1 MFKGTGELPRV
12 PRGPRDFQNFPRSL
26 GAKLAFYIPVY
37 VPVNVP
43 VNVLVYVQVYVLTW

>member
-26 GAKLAFYIPVY
+26 RSE
-37 VPVNVP
+37 VNVP
-43 VNVLVYVQVYVLTW
+43 VNILVYVQVYVLTW